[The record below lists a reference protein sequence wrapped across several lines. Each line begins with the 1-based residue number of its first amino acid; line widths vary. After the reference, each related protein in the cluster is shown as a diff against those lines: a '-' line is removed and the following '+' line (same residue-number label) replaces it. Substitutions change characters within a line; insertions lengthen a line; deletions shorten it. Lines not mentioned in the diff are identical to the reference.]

1 MRDPLYILNVLLN
14 LGGGPKPELVA
25 TDNASYSDIV
35 FGLFRLLGY
44 QFSPRI
50 ADLSDQRFWR
60 LEVPGVPPG
69 DYGPLNALA
78 RHKVTTPRMITHA
91 QVWHCVLQPQALFYA
106 VIPSI
111 PIYPKGHRTSPGW

>member
-1 MRDPLYILNVLLN
+1 MCDSLYILDVLLN
-14 LGGGPKPELVA
+14 LDDGPKPELVA

-35 FGLFRLLGY
+35 FGLFRLLDY

-69 DYGPLNALA
+69 DYRVPERPRLPQGQHDPDDRPLAGHAGVAASLA
-78 RHKVTTPRMITHA
+78 MGTVRAYDLR
-91 QVWHCVLQPQALFYA
+91 
-106 VIPSI
+106 
-111 PIYPKGHRTSPGW
+111 